1 MPDDPIPPVSAYAA
15 AGVDIDAM
23 NRAKRLIG
31 ESVRSTRIPGVLA
44 DFGSFGGLF
53 ALGQLGMR
61 DPVLVT
67 SIDGVGTKLK
77 VAVVL
82 GRHDTVGADLVAHCV
97 NDILVC
103 GARPV
108 LFLDYLGVGAVPPD
122 TIARVVAG
130 VAAGCRAAGCA
141 LIGGETAQMPGVY
154 DEGDYDLAGCI
165 IGVIERDAIITGE
178 RIRAGDIVIGL
189 SARGLHTNGYSLA
202 RAAFA
207 GMDWTAPVPEL
218 GMNLGDAL
226 LLPHQ
231 SYLVPIRRILDDPAL
246 AAGVTGMAHIT
257 GGGVLEN
264 IPRILPDGVGVTLDA
279 QCWRIPPIFHLI
291 QSRADV
297 AWEEMARVFNLG
309 IGYTVIVRPDAA
321 PRILAALG
329 DGAQVIGEVVEHVAG
344 PRVVVEGL
352 PHA

>member
-1 MPDDPIPPVSAYAA
+1 
-15 AGVDIDAM
+15 VDIDAM
-23 NRAKRLIG
+23 NRAKQLIG

-67 SIDGVGTKLK
+67 SIDGVGTKLT
-77 VAVVL
+77 VAVTL
-82 GRHDTVGADLVAHCV
+82 GRHDTIGADLVAHCV

-103 GARPV
+103 GARPM
-108 LFLDYLGVGAVPPD
+108 LFLDYLGIGDLPPE
-122 TIARVVAG
+122 TIAAIVAG

-141 LIGGETAQMPGVY
+141 LIGGETAQMPGFY
-154 DEGDYDLAGCI
+154 DEGEYDLAGCI
-165 IGVIERDAIITGE
+165 IGIVERDAIVTG
-178 RIRAGDIVIGL
+178 AGIQSGDVVIGL
-189 SARGLHTNGYSLA
+189 SAQGLHTNGYSLA

-207 GMDWTAPVPEL
+207 GLDWTAPAPEL
-218 GMNLGDAL
+218 GMSLGDAL

-246 AAGVTGMAHIT
+246 AAGVMGMAHIT
-257 GGGVLEN
+257 GGGLLEN
-264 IPRILPDGVGVTLDA
+264 IPRVLPDGVGADLDA
-279 QCWRIPPIFHLI
+279 ATWRIPPIFSLI

-297 AWEEMARVFNLG
+297 AWSEMARVFNLG

-321 PRILAALG
+321 PAILAALG
-329 DGAQVIGEVVEHVAG
+329 DGAMTIGSIVERAAG
-344 PRVVVEGL
+344 PRVVVKGL